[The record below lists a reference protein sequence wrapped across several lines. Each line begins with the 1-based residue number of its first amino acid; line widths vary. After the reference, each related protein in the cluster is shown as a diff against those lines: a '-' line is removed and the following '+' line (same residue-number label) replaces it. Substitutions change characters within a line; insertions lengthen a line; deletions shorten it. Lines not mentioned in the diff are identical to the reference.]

1 MNRFVKSHGLGN
13 DYIVL
18 DQDDLSFELSPEAI
32 KLLCHRNYG
41 IGSDGILLLV
51 SSNNADF
58 GLKIFNPDGSPA
70 EKSGNGL
77 RIFAKFLYEHGYTK
91 KEKFKIETPGGMVT
105 TDLEIKDGRV
115 PNVTVE
121 MGNAIFNSK
130 LIPVEGEDREVVNEE
145 LRIDGELLL
154 ITAVSVGNPHCVSFV
169 DELDESYLR
178 KIGPHIENHKM
189 FPNRTNVQFAKVLSK
204 DKIEI
209 LIWERGAGYTLAS
222 GSSSCAVAAAAIKN
236 GLTGRYVNVLMPG
249 GELQIAI
256 REDWSIKMR
265 GPVEEICSGTI
276 SEDLNLRI
284 SKLSASQN

>member
-18 DQDDLSFELSPEAI
+18 VQDDLSFELSPEAI
-32 KLLCHRNYG
+32 KLLCNRNYG

-51 SSNNADF
+51 PSNNADF

-121 MGNAIFNSK
+121 MGNAIFNSR

-169 DELDESYLR
+169 DELDEAYLR

-189 FPNRTNVQFAKVLSK
+189 FPNRTNVQFAKVSSK

-222 GSSSCAVAAAAIKN
+222 GSSSCAVAAASVKN
-236 GLTGRYVNVLMPG
+236 GLTGRYVNVSMPG
-249 GELQIAI
+249 GELQIEV

-265 GPVEEICSGTI
+265 GPVEEICNGTI

-284 SKLSASQN
+284 SKLPVSQN